1 MYLIQQASADLRAQK
16 FQRLVLGTFL
26 LSAYILQ
33 YSPIVIFVVINLAVS
48 FLLTIQSTPFY
59 QLYIWILKSGPASV
73 ATCDSDSK
81 GNRFSSLLGCV
92 FLTLSLLLFYV
103 DETSAAWILVLLVG
117 TLLLIGGTVGFC
129 LGTALYVMLFQREQ
143 K

>member
-1 MYLIQQASADLRAQK
+1 MYLIRQESADWKAQK
-16 FQRLVLGTFL
+16 FQRLVMGAL
-26 LSAYILQ
+26 LLTAYVLQ
-33 YSPIVIFVVINLAVS
+33 YSPIVIFVVINLVVS
-48 FLLTIQSTPFY
+48 FLFTIQATPFY
-59 QLYIWILKSGPASV
+59 QLYIRISRSGRASA

-92 FLTLSLLLFYV
+92 VLTLSLLLFYF
-103 DETSAAWILVLLVG
+103 DEASVAWVLVLMVG
-117 TLLLIGGTVGFC
+117 TLLIIGGTVGFC